1 MRALAEDGPRM
12 SCREVDAAEL
22 YRLRE
27 LLVDAE
33 YLLPGDFQGLVSLR
47 RLDVTVGRFPLS
59 AGVFR
64 GMPSLVDLEVTV
76 VRRPGDGGA
85 DAMML
90 SPGVFEGLEGL
101 EGLEHLGLKGRRHEV
116 GFRLDRSV
124 LRGLDGLVSLDVDS
138 VLHVGSDALHGLPSL
153 RGLRVT
159 AVYVDPARRRE
170 ESPMLPPEFLE
181 SASLLEEFRARHF
194 R

>member
-1 MRALAEDGPRM
+1 METLGLGAHVSSAGGLCGGVAPASPGPVLPSPGAALSLPGVCGRTPEVQVALMRALAEDGPRM

-33 YLLPGDFQGLVSLR
+33 YLLPDDFQGLVSLR

-85 DAMML
+85 DARVL

-101 EGLEHLGLKGRRHEV
+101 EHLGLRGRRARGGVQAGPFRPAGSGWV
-116 GFRLDRSV
+116 GV
-124 LRGLDGLVSLDVDS
+124 PGC
-138 VLHVGSDALHGLPSL
+138 
-153 RGLRVT
+153 
-159 AVYVDPARRRE
+159 
-170 ESPMLPPEFLE
+170 
-181 SASLLEEFRARHF
+181 
-194 R
+194 

>member
-27 LLVDAE
+27 FVVDAE
-33 YLLPGDFQGLVSLR
+33 YLLPGDFQDLVNLR

-85 DAMML
+85 DARVL
-90 SPGVFEGLEGL
+90 SPGVFEGL

-116 GFRLDRSV
+116 GFGLDRPV

-138 VLHVGSDALHGLPSL
+138 VSHVGPDALHGLPSL